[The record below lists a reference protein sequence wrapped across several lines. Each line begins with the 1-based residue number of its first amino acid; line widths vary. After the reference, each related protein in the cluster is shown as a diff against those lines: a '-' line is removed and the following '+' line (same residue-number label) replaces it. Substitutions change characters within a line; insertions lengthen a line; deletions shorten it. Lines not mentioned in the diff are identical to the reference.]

1 MSGMSLAPAGAP
13 VTMLE
18 SIAQQAWVTML
29 PTVTTRWLAGGV
41 ALLVGTIIGLV
52 LLRG

>member
-1 MSGMSLAPAGAP
+1 
-13 VTMLE
+13 
-18 SIAQQAWVTML
+18 ML

-41 ALLVGTIIGLV
+41 ALLVGTILGLI

>member
-1 MSGMSLAPAGAP
+1 M
-13 VTMLE
+13 TMID
-18 SIAQQAWVTML
+18 SIAQPAWVTML

-41 ALLVGTIIGLV
+41 ALFVGTLIGLL